1 MWTATVASPV
11 RIISLNGAFFSGGG
25 DPVAAVGGGFDI
37 TGSGYEASG
46 IFAGSK

>member
-1 MWTATVASPV
+1 MGGMAVEGS
-11 RIISLNGAFFSGGG
+11 GAIAVPGGG

-46 IFAGSK
+46 IFAADK